1 VYLGKLQLYTFI
13 QLSQIGCTLVQ
24 SCGCATMSIRKHSV
38 AVVFKCGPLLSLL
51 LICAQKAV
59 LLFLSLDV
67 GKGNVVVLVI
77 RRGQRQM
84 HLLHFFITHL
94 HKKGL
99 YLVHCDL

>member
-24 SCGCATMSIRKHSV
+24 SCGGATMSISKHSV
-38 AVVFKCGPLLSLL
+38 AVVIKCGPLLSLL

-67 GKGNVVVLVI
+67 GNGKCI
-77 RRGQRQM
+77 CCIS
-84 HLLHFFITHL
+84 LLLICTRKVFT
-94 HKKGL
+94 
-99 YLVHCDL
+99 